1 MKVFDKLAAVVFGV
15 AATMGCETHMSPT
28 PAVLETADAETMAS
42 LTATLAAAMD
52 RAQVELGPSD
62 LTAESVITVLPPP
75 LGPGEDRSLATPTYF
90 DLMII
95 DGDCVAVRR
104 ETGDQYVL
112 DGVSCRPL

>member
-1 MKVFDKLAAVVFGV
+1 MNAFNKLAAMVLGV
-15 AATMGCETHMSPT
+15 AAVSGCETHVAPT
-28 PAVLETADAETMAS
+28 PAVLETADAETMAT
-42 LTATLAAAMD
+42 LTAALASAMGQ
-52 RAQVELGPSD
+52 AQTDLGPSD
-62 LTAESVITVLPPP
+62 LTAESVIAVLPPP

-90 DLMII
+90 DLVII